1 MWACQ
6 KKGWKGYT
14 DAQLKENH
22 FKIAKALIEAEA
34 DINREAKASNAATS
48 MHLEYLCHYR
58 CKNKE
63 VQLGKHEIYL
73 RCPHAKCA
81 I

>member
-6 KKGWKGYT
+6 NKGWKGYT

-22 FKIAKALIEAEA
+22 FKIAKALIEAGA
-34 DINREAKASNAATS
+34 DINREAKVSNAATS

-58 CKNKE
+58 CKNNFLIGGATW
-63 VQLGKHEIYL
+63 Q
-73 RCPHAKCA
+73 A
-81 I
+81 